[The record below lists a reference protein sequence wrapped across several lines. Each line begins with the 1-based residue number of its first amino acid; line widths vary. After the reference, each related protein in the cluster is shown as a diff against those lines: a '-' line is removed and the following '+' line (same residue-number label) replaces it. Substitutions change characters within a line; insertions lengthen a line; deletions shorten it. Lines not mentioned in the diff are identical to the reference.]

1 MEKTLGQD
9 IKDLDQR
16 KAFLIDNADEVVEK
30 TYTKNFDAE
39 QLADKKTRLAEV
51 SIKINDFENE
61 IKDFK
66 AEIGLQMKPL
76 KEERSSLL
84 DDIKAKGEVVYPD
97 VKKYV
102 SPEAFVVRVLDHH
115 VEAAKH
121 NLKGAAIVVSGGYGM
136 GSKEGF
142 NMLFDLAKV
151 LHAEVGA
158 SRAAV
163 DAGFCD
169 ADRQVGQTGVTV
181 HPKVYI
187 ACGISGQIQ
196 HIAGMQ
202 DSGIIISIN
211 SDPDAPINKIAD
223 YVIVGTV
230 EEVIPKL
237 IKYYKQNSK

>member
-84 DDIKAKGEVVYPD
+84 DDIKAKGEVVTGKAYKFTD
-97 VKKYV
+97 REEGMTGFYN
-102 SPEAFVVRVLDHH
+102 EEGVLIESRPATRD
-115 VEAAKH
+115 EMAENIFSMTRGKLAANDK
-121 NLKGAAIVVSGGYGM
+121 
-136 GSKEGF
+136 
-142 NMLFDLAKV
+142 
-151 LHAEVGA
+151 
-158 SRAAV
+158 
-163 DAGFCD
+163 
-169 ADRQVGQTGVTV
+169 
-181 HPKVYI
+181 
-187 ACGISGQIQ
+187 
-196 HIAGMQ
+196 
-202 DSGIIISIN
+202 
-211 SDPDAPINKIAD
+211 
-223 YVIVGTV
+223 
-230 EEVIPKL
+230 
-237 IKYYKQNSK
+237 

>member
-84 DDIKAKGEVVYPD
+84 DDIKAKGEVVTGKAYKFTD
-97 VKKYV
+97 REERMTGFYN
-102 SPEAFVVRVLDHH
+102 EEGVLIESRPATRD
-115 VEAAKH
+115 EMAENIFSMTRGKLAANDK
-121 NLKGAAIVVSGGYGM
+121 
-136 GSKEGF
+136 
-142 NMLFDLAKV
+142 
-151 LHAEVGA
+151 
-158 SRAAV
+158 
-163 DAGFCD
+163 
-169 ADRQVGQTGVTV
+169 
-181 HPKVYI
+181 
-187 ACGISGQIQ
+187 
-196 HIAGMQ
+196 
-202 DSGIIISIN
+202 
-211 SDPDAPINKIAD
+211 
-223 YVIVGTV
+223 
-230 EEVIPKL
+230 
-237 IKYYKQNSK
+237 

>member
-84 DDIKAKGEVVYPD
+84 DDIKAKGEVVTGKAYKFTD
-97 VKKYV
+97 REEGMTGFYN
-102 SPEAFVVRVLDHH
+102 EEGVLIESRQATRD
-115 VEAAKH
+115 EMAENIFSMTRGKLAANDK
-121 NLKGAAIVVSGGYGM
+121 
-136 GSKEGF
+136 
-142 NMLFDLAKV
+142 
-151 LHAEVGA
+151 
-158 SRAAV
+158 
-163 DAGFCD
+163 
-169 ADRQVGQTGVTV
+169 
-181 HPKVYI
+181 
-187 ACGISGQIQ
+187 
-196 HIAGMQ
+196 
-202 DSGIIISIN
+202 
-211 SDPDAPINKIAD
+211 
-223 YVIVGTV
+223 
-230 EEVIPKL
+230 
-237 IKYYKQNSK
+237 

>member
-84 DDIKAKGEVVYPD
+84 DDIKAKGKVVTGKAYKFTD
-97 VKKYV
+97 REEGMTGFYN
-102 SPEAFVVRVLDHH
+102 EEGVLIESRPATRD
-115 VEAAKH
+115 EMAENIFSMTRGKLAANDK
-121 NLKGAAIVVSGGYGM
+121 
-136 GSKEGF
+136 
-142 NMLFDLAKV
+142 
-151 LHAEVGA
+151 
-158 SRAAV
+158 
-163 DAGFCD
+163 
-169 ADRQVGQTGVTV
+169 
-181 HPKVYI
+181 
-187 ACGISGQIQ
+187 
-196 HIAGMQ
+196 
-202 DSGIIISIN
+202 
-211 SDPDAPINKIAD
+211 
-223 YVIVGTV
+223 
-230 EEVIPKL
+230 
-237 IKYYKQNSK
+237 

>member
-84 DDIKAKGEVVYPD
+84 DDIKAKGEVVTGKAYKFTD
-97 VKKYV
+97 REEGMTGFYN
-102 SPEAFVVRVLDHH
+102 EEGVLIESRPATRDKMA
-115 VEAAKH
+115 ENIFSMTRGKLAANDK
-121 NLKGAAIVVSGGYGM
+121 
-136 GSKEGF
+136 
-142 NMLFDLAKV
+142 
-151 LHAEVGA
+151 
-158 SRAAV
+158 
-163 DAGFCD
+163 
-169 ADRQVGQTGVTV
+169 
-181 HPKVYI
+181 
-187 ACGISGQIQ
+187 
-196 HIAGMQ
+196 
-202 DSGIIISIN
+202 
-211 SDPDAPINKIAD
+211 
-223 YVIVGTV
+223 
-230 EEVIPKL
+230 
-237 IKYYKQNSK
+237 

>member
-84 DDIKAKGEVVYPD
+84 DDIKAKGEVVTGKAYKFTD
-97 VKKYV
+97 REEGMTGFYN
-102 SPEAFVVRVLDHH
+102 EEGVLIESRPATRD
-115 VEAAKH
+115 EMAENIFSMTRGK
-121 NLKGAAIVVSGGYGM
+121 
-136 GSKEGF
+136 
-142 NMLFDLAKV
+142 LATNDK
-151 LHAEVGA
+151 
-158 SRAAV
+158 
-163 DAGFCD
+163 
-169 ADRQVGQTGVTV
+169 
-181 HPKVYI
+181 
-187 ACGISGQIQ
+187 
-196 HIAGMQ
+196 
-202 DSGIIISIN
+202 
-211 SDPDAPINKIAD
+211 
-223 YVIVGTV
+223 
-230 EEVIPKL
+230 
-237 IKYYKQNSK
+237 